1 MLNQPLVSVI
11 INCFNGEKYL
21 NEAIESVLNQT
32 YSNWEI
38 IFWDNRSTDGS
49 SIIINSYNDERI
61 RYYLAPNHTTL
72 YKARNL
78 AIKYARGD
86 FISFIDVD
94 DIWLPEKL
102 ELQIPLF
109 DDNQVSLVYSNFF
122 IKNEIKHSTSI
133 AIKKALPSGD
143 AVLTSFLDKYVVGIL
158 TLIIRKSDICCVDEV
173 FNPNYQII
181 GDFDFVIRMAS
192 KHRVARVQ
200 IPVATYRVHS
210 HNMTS
215 NQWSRL
221 VLERE
226 SWVKEYSDNTII
238 GNDVNFKNITLQN
251 IYLKALG
258 LIVKGKRSLALK
270 LCLDMKISK
279 PKLKLIFFLL
289 IPKYF
294 IFRIRS

>member
-109 DDNQVSLVYSNFF
+109 ADNQVSLVYSNFF
-122 IKNEIKHSTSI
+122 IKNEINHSTSI
-133 AIKKALPSGD
+133 AYKKSLPSGD

-270 LCLDMKISK
+270 LCFDMKISK

-289 IPKYF
+289 MPKYF

>member
-109 DDNQVSLVYSNFF
+109 ADNQVSLVYSNFF
-122 IKNEIKHSTSI
+122 IKNEINHSTSI
-133 AIKKALPSGD
+133 AYKKSLPSGD

-270 LCLDMKISK
+270 LCFDMKISK